1 VVGRGCAESDRAGSG
16 WYVEVSI
23 CYLGPTTSADLSDN
37 NEYFLHDDE
46 FLCKN
51 QMPMEMASPAEG
63 PTTVGLMGRMLNVR
77 LLIC

>member
-1 VVGRGCAESDRAGSG
+1 M
-16 WYVEVSI
+16 
-23 CYLGPTTSADLSDN
+23 LLPTHYTTADISDN

-77 LLIC
+77 LLICG

>member
-1 VVGRGCAESDRAGSG
+1 MLPRT
-16 WYVEVSI
+16 
-23 CYLGPTTSADLSDN
+23 LTSADLSDN

-77 LLIC
+77 LSICRRKSELIAD